1 MLNQTPY
8 RLFPSDTPAL
18 ANRRV
23 VRNLAASLCVA
34 VGINQQDRHLVTL
47 LGLGGERSN
56 DEAME
61 TWVINQLARHQ
72 IEPSRESLPMLLGAL
87 LRLEY
92 DYDEERR
99 YG

>member
-1 MLNQTPY
+1 MLDHTPY
-8 RLFPSDTPAL
+8 RLFTSDTPAL

-23 VRNLAASLCVA
+23 IQNLAASLCVA
-34 VGINQQDRHLVTL
+34 VGINQQDRHVVTL

-56 DEAME
+56 VEAME
-61 TWVINQLARHQ
+61 TWVRDQLARHTM
-72 IEPSRESLPMLLGAL
+72 EPSRESLPTLLSAL